1 MQRLWGALL
10 YTCVYAKLLQ
20 SCPTLWIVAHQ
31 APLSMEFSRQEY
43 WIGLP
48 FPPPGDLPD
57 PGIEPSSPVL
67 SSALEGGF
75 FFFFLTT
82 EPSRSYRKVS
92 FLLSTQDF
100 FHFTNKMNQSQED
113 GSRILKLKRTL
124 SKYFVLFPYLYAS
137 ASKIPNMKPGR
148 SFSEDLQEGE
158 FPIVNSKMKA
168 GMCNLGRSLASHG
181 CSPSL
186 LTTP

>member
-1 MQRLWGALL
+1 MSNSLD
-10 YTCVYAKLLQ
+10 C
-20 SCPTLWIVAHQ
+20 S
-31 APLSMEFSRQEY
+31 
-43 WIGLP
+43 
-48 FPPPGDLPD
+48 PPGSSVH
-57 PGIEPSSPVL
+57 GILQARILDWVAISSSRG
-67 SSALEGGF
+67 SSWPRDWTLISCVVF
-75 FFFFLTT
+75 CIRRRILFFFLTT

>member
-1 MQRLWGALL
+1 MLVIVPSHSCSAASSSLQPHGL
-10 YTCVYAKLLQ
+10 Y
-20 SCPTLWIVAHQ
+20 PRQ
-31 APLSMEFSRQEY
+31 APLSAEFSRQEY
-43 WIGLP
+43 WSGLP
-48 FPPPGDLPD
+48 SPPPGDLPD

-67 SSALEGGF
+67 SPALEGIFF

-113 GSRILKLKRTL
+113 GSRILKWKRTL

-137 ASKIPNMKPGR
+137 ASKIPNMKPG
-148 SFSEDLQEGE
+148 
-158 FPIVNSKMKA
+158 
-168 GMCNLGRSLASHG
+168 
-181 CSPSL
+181 L
-186 LTTP
+186 LFLRRPPRRRVFYC